1 MNRLAAIVIPPGMG
15 MIADRWSAGASF
27 VILGSFLLVLS
38 VPVALITR
46 RAMPAGSSD
55 ILSQPQSQQAEAR

>member
-1 MNRLAAIVIPPGMG
+1 MG
-15 MIADRWSAGASF
+15 LIADQWGAGASF

-46 RAMPAGSSD
+46 RTMPAGSSD
-55 ILSQPQSQQAEAR
+55 TLSQPQSQQAEAR